1 MNKIEEYASPELE
14 ELQVACEHGYQN
26 SIEDPVENEE
36 IDWI

>member
-1 MNKIEEYASPELE
+1 MNKIEEYVSPELE
-14 ELQVACEHGYQN
+14 VLEVACEHGYQN